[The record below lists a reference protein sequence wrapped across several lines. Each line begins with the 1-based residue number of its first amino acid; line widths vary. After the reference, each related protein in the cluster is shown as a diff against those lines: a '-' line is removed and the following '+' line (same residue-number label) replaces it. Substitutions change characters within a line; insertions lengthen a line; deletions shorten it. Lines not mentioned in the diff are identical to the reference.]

1 MRRRSACNSSRSR
14 GFASGGTRS
23 YLFGCI
29 CLSLCLKIQNI
40 TLKKIVQLTYSPLAG
55 IIIIIIIIIIICYRK
70 PDPSSFAAIG
80 VFPPFSFTHFI
91 PLSLPAF
98 VGVRPRENRQRNR
111 K

>member
-14 GFASGGTRS
+14 GFAFGGTHC

-55 IIIIIIIIIIICYRK
+55 IIIIICYRK

-80 VFPPFSFTHFI
+80 AFPPFSFTHFI

-98 VGVRPRENRQRNR
+98 VGVRPREHRQRNR

>member
-55 IIIIIIIIIIICYRK
+55 IIIIIIIICFVRLYCVGWMVSDRHLLI
-70 PDPSSFAAIG
+70 SFLQ
-80 VFPPFSFTHFI
+80 VD
-91 PLSLPAF
+91 
-98 VGVRPRENRQRNR
+98 V
-111 K
+111 